1 MRSRLLTGTK
11 EMAQIFRKWC
21 DRAENIRIVTAW
33 ATTDCMANDCLEKA
47 RSKISTMVVGLDFY
61 TTSPAFLESFLSVIR
76 IGKALQGGT
85 FHPKL
90 ILFEIAD
97 RFGCVM
103 GSSNFTR
110 GGFGDNTEL
119 NICIEG
125 KKSDAFFR
133 EVVAFIEEQEKHSN
147 PITDPEIAD
156 YKEQFQRLKASRAR
170 LAKFE
175 PDPAA
180 QAKAKAVREKEKAG
194 EVLPAQLNRTWP
206 EFVQFILAT
215 KRKGVVVQGTAKE
228 PGYLQTAERCQTLFT
243 KYERLAKMPVV
254 DRQFI
259 GGTTK
264 AGGWFGS
271 MKGAGYFKERLNTAA
286 ASLDAAL
293 DHIPLGGPVSKRAF
307 DDFAA
312 NYQWKRSGVG
322 TASRLMAMKRPDLFL
337 CVDAKNRTGI
347 AKAFG
352 VSASSLQTFEGYWDL
367 MQRIW
372 RCPWNRTARPRR
384 ALARRVWDAR
394 VALLDSLYY
403 DADA

>member
-33 ATTDCMANDCLEKA
+33 ATTDCMANECLEKA

-90 ILFEIAD
+90 YLFEIAD

-110 GGFGDNTEL
+110 GGFGDNAEL

-133 EVVAFIEEQEKHSN
+133 EVAAFIEEQEKRSDA
-147 PITDPEIAD
+147 ITPPEIAD
-156 YKEQFQRLKASRAR
+156 YKEQFQRLKATRAR
-170 LAKFE
+170 LAKFQ

-180 QAKAKAVREKEKAG
+180 QAKAKAVRDKEKAG

-206 EFVQFILAT
+206 EFLQLILAT
-215 KRKGVVVQGTAKE
+215 KRKGHVVQGTAKE
-228 PGYLQTAERCQTLFT
+228 PGYLQTAERCQMLFT
-243 KYERLAKMPVV
+243 KYGRLAKMPVV

-293 DHIPLGGPVSKRAF
+293 DHIPHAGPVSKRAF
-307 DDFAA
+307 DHFAA
-312 NYQWKRSGVG
+312 NYRWERSGVG

-372 RCPWNRTARPRR
+372 RCPWNRTAAPRR

-403 DADA
+403 DANA

>member
-11 EMAQIFRKWC
+11 EMAEVFRKWC

-33 ATTDCMANDCLEKA
+33 ATTDCMANECLEKA

-61 TTSPAFLESFLSVIR
+61 TTSPSFLESFLSVIR

-90 ILFEIAD
+90 YLFEIAD

-110 GGFGDNTEL
+110 GGFGDNAEL
-119 NICIEG
+119 NICVEG

-133 EVVAFIEEQEKHSN
+133 QVEVFIEEQEEHSD
-147 PITDPEIAD
+147 PITPPEIAD
-156 YKEQFQRLKASRAR
+156 YKEQFQRLKAARAR
-170 LAKFE
+170 LAKFQ
-175 PDPAA
+175 PNPAA
-180 QAKAKAVREKEKAG
+180 QAKAKAVREKEKVG
-194 EVLPAQLNRTWP
+194 EVLPAQLNRTWV
-206 EFVQFILAT
+206 EFLQLILAT
-215 KRKGVVVQGTAKE
+215 KRKGHVVQGTSAE
-228 PGYLQTAERCQTLFT
+228 PGYLQTAERCQMLFA
-243 KYERLAKMPVV
+243 KYGRLAKMPVV

-271 MKGAGYFKERLNTAA
+271 MKGAGYFKKRLNNGA

-293 DHIPLGGPVSKRAF
+293 DHIPHSGVVSKRAF

-312 NYQWKRSGVG
+312 NYRWERSGVG
-322 TASRLMAMKRPDLFL
+322 TASRLLAMKRPDLFL
-337 CVDAKNRTGI
+337 CVDAKNRTRI
-347 AKAFG
+347 AKAFD

-372 RCPWNRTARPRR
+372 RCPWNRAPRPRR
-384 ALARRVWDAR
+384 ALDRRVWDAR

-403 DADA
+403 DANA